1 MDTLE
6 DAFSYD
12 RALVLGIGG
21 GGDVVGTIPTARLLE
36 DHGVETVVGGVAWE
50 RWVVD
55 PNPGPWPLDEVRNV
69 ERVSDAVGL
78 ASGDTT
84 TPDGVAFAETGV
96 AAHYG
101 EQVALL
107 DLSGGVEGVRAGID
121 DAAAALD
128 ADLVVGTDSGGD
140 VLAAGGEEGLASPL
154 ADAVCLAALAELETD
169 AFLGVF
175 GYGSDGELGVE
186 ALDAGVERAAER
198 GGLLGAWGLT
208 PRVVSEMEALF
219 ADVVTEAS
227 RLPVEA
233 ARGRLGGRAIR
244 GGSRELSMTPPATVT
259 FYFDPG
265 AVLATSDVG
274 RRVRGTESLAAA
286 NRALVDAGYHTELEH
301 ERGLAE

>member
-36 DHGVETVVGGVAWE
+36 DHGVETIVGGVAWE
-50 RWVVD
+50 RWEVD
-55 PNPGPWPLDEVRNV
+55 PNPGPWPLDEVENV
-69 ERVSDAVGL
+69 ERVSEAVGL

-101 EQVALL
+101 EAVALL

-121 DAAAALD
+121 NAVDALGV
-128 ADLVVGTDSGGD
+128 DLVVGTDSGGD
-140 VLAAGGEEGLASPL
+140 VLAAGDEPGLASPL

-169 AFLGVF
+169 ALLGVF
-175 GYGSDGELGVE
+175 GYGSDGELGV
-186 ALDAGVERAAER
+186 ASLDAGVERAAAR

-208 PRVVSEMEALF
+208 PRVVAEMEALF
-219 ADVVTEAS
+219 DDVVTEAS

-233 ARGRLGGRAIR
+233 ARGEMGERSIR
-244 GGSRELSMTPPATVT
+244 GGSRELTMTPASTVT
-259 FYFDPG
+259 LYFEPG

-274 RRVRGTESLAAA
+274 QRVRGTESLAAA
-286 NRALVDAGYHTELEH
+286 NRALTDAGYDTELTY
-301 ERGLAE
+301 ERRRAE